1 MKLPNRISI
10 EQIQKNLPNLTTS
23 QLDIFSQ
30 SISISPTDVVSVD
43 VKQLVSS
50 STNKSFSIRLI
61 KWVEPY
67 TISGV
72 NYSLFY
78 TEVDHNLS
86 IGDKIFIEGGVYDS
100 DNFISSKKYRKN
112 SDGYRVLYVDRCK
125 LVLDIEYTG
134 DLPTNEEEIDNFV
147 KIYVASSQ
155 EEFDYYCQTLSLRD
169 DSGIIQNKF
178 DLGFNNFLYLN
189 GTFSITPGSY
199 NLTSFASDFAL
210 TTTTST
216 LGDSFVVRG
225 FTNSNTYFVNI
236 TSDVFSNNFTPYLN
250 PGYTQSLSGFFN
262 NGKLRIMNGNFTKNG
277 VDFKN
282 EYIYFFDVSSN
293 TWKIDKTYLPTIITE
308 QHFRKGKFKS
318 GKFNQ
323 GLYGQHENRI
333 KWQGDEIKWN
343 LGTTLNVDWLSGVL
357 DSTLFYDNS
366 NFTIFDRNNLPQIR
380 ANSSNNGGAG
390 YNYVFNTNFVGGDV
404 INGNIFNMA
413 VVYGTNSVVTS
424 TLEDYLLN
432 VGTTFSINIS
442 GGVYYNSDILFA
454 SVSNA
459 TLISSYVFN
468 SFLNKCKSVNSEIEA
483 SVFLNSTYLS
493 DKIVKIQDY
502 EESNIVWFD
511 ENSNPINYKMY
522 KFYLT
527 QTNWL
532 RLREFQNFYFQ
543 DLVINLPSSELLNF
557 FDDKFSVGQYY
568 QTYDPISGTPTK
580 PSRRVLVQLSTKSE
594 NRNSPGGI
602 TSSVPPSN
610 GNNLQPNDISLPS
623 IDIFIEGGDDFDY
636 ATSSSYPRP
645 FLGNTIDITTAYI
658 LDSDFVSG
666 LFKDSRWISGNH
678 FGYNLDYAFSSN
690 GGYTASVTASN
701 RELQLEIGPKLR
713 YDILGTTNSVSQI
726 AFLNG
731 LYYDSTLNGGSNL
744 VPLNDTYKILSIGS
758 NLSGGRSIS
767 MQDIMTQS
775 VLSTF
780 GNFSS
785 SKYLITKNA
794 NNTWNYIHP
803 VKFQNSVISSGI
815 FRRAYFQDCTFD
827 NFEFDSTDRDLVKV
841 SNKRKL
847 LISDTIFDGDGN
859 TIKSGLFQFSHFV
872 AGNDSW
878 NGGIFHQGVWNSSA
892 FTYSFS
898 PTQSLIYTK
907 PLNSFRGGI
916 FRNSTWIDGTFDNG
930 LFYRNSSNS
939 VPSSLVYSNNN
950 SYYYYDNL
958 TDNNLRWS
966 WQSGLFKNG
975 DFEKSNF
982 ESGLFSNGN
991 FYDSNFLAGEA
1002 TGGNFGKSN
1011 IPYQRTRVW
1020 TGTFSNVNTINA
1032 EFRSD
1037 SPKGN
1042 LERSSIVWNSGVF
1055 NSGVFGAS
1063 VSNPYNP
1070 ITQTFSSTW
1079 LNGTFNGGEFT
1090 DVAEWKNG
1098 IFNDGKFTS
1107 YYWYEVNNPRTPFEL
1122 MSFTGASFSWQ
1133 NGKFNGGEFGNGTTS
1148 SNSTWYIG
1156 EFNGGKFSGRY
1167 WRNGILTSGRF
1178 FGSST
1183 YSTDI
1188 LNYNNFI
1195 SDFNSHY
1202 YGFWQDG
1209 FVSKNKDKFI
1219 TDEKIFTQIDRSS
1232 STKKKNPEVL
1242 FQNVLWNSG
1251 TFSNF
1256 DGEMNQS
1263 VWIDG
1268 TFEDGYFSNSAF
1280 NPYINLA
1287 VNVILPKTSS
1297 FILSDVL
1304 EPGRTYT
1311 MQVEMVSNPS
1321 GQLTSPIN
1329 ITTGFSGITSST
1341 FVATTSKDLIV
1352 NFTGLTLSSITV
1364 YPGTQ
1369 SGFRVSDSCI
1379 WNNGEANESDFY
1391 FSKWNQGV
1399 FDSTSTSNQGNA
1411 FGLIWKDGIVKY
1423 MNAYN
1428 VFWKGGIWKNGN
1440 WNGSP
1445 FTQISTFSN
1454 TTIVYPGFASDII
1467 NNIYLYASQSYA
1479 QSSDTIYRNWSGLHM
1494 NDAFTSS
1501 LITPVLT
1508 DPQLNFNFSSPSRSV
1523 DQNNSEWK
1531 WTNLPSVL
1539 GPFIGYL
1546 YAPPIITPAADFY
1559 IGNPIYGGNTSV
1571 IYIGGTTS
1579 NINGRKVWAYAGGTR
1594 NIFSDITK
1602 TYKIKIKYFAVY
1614 NSASISPT
1622 FPTNTGNPLP
1632 AGYPE
1637 DNYIAAGTTLSSLP
1651 LSFRISVGKSTN
1663 TFNNGGISY
1672 NISESLNLF
1681 TYGNGKFGTT
1691 GIKTLSYSFKPSQI
1705 DSSFAESQTLSIM
1718 RIAGDPNIRL
1728 YIYELSVEEQ
1738 DLVYDSVTNNQL
1750 LNLVSTSNIQS
1761 LSSTINL
1768 PNNIVYSGIGFSDQS
1783 NPSQINT
1790 RFGNGQFLSG
1800 IWENGVWNEGWR
1812 EDLTV
1817 IWCDNLSTFDGSLKP
1832 KSYKNDVWT
1841 WTFELNVLNSNPS
1854 NGLISDLQVGDKV
1867 SVGNIVTIDL
1877 NGNRRLIRDW
1887 MAITATS
1894 STKLTLEVNINFPI
1908 RSIQKDSEEHLIYLT
1923 KNVWLNGIFL
1933 NGRFKDGVWNNG
1945 LFKGYPYIT
1954 VMEDS
1959 QWIDGIFKGGRFTGL
1974 TGSYFDNNANEL
1986 EYHKSVIQKF
1996 DFFDENVS
2004 GLPFKFKFNS
2014 WIDVNYYQT
2023 EGVNINRTNNVYKT
2037 TPLGFTA
2044 SFIEN
2049 NHYGY
2054 PTKDV
2059 LESNSTIRNAFD
2071 LNERTYRLGWKWKE
2085 YDDFLIEVGNFQD
2098 INQITFTNS
2107 STASYNGFGVSNLL
2121 NDGWTFSYLSN
2132 DVDGFGTSS
2141 NSISSNIGN
2150 LDSEWLYL
2158 SGGRLSPDVLPPDD
2172 NANFTVDFFDNTNV
2186 SIDKLRYSFI
2196 EIEADNLGFTIS
2208 NNSIVNPL
2216 VFYNNYPGSYSIA
2229 ANNILFNG
2237 NNITIPVSQITS
2249 ETVVNQRE
2257 YFYNKRDLKMLIFAG
2272 GTYSLRFKKIR
2283 YVETDMIPFTQLADD
2298 CIQFKNYATWNTSP
2312 AVFNPGTYPYD
2323 PDPFTPG
2330 VDPGTWDLAQLPPS
2344 GNLQVLPLNGDPTW
2358 DNFYLVGNGSGCVSY
2373 INEDPQVPNVAIAP
2387 DLSSDIQFTYITA
2400 VNIPL
2405 IQTPIISTTN
2415 INVGGLG
2422 TNNGLI
2428 SISTSGL
2435 GIV

>member
-10 EQIQKNLPNLTTS
+10 DTIQKSLPNLSTS
-23 QLDIFSQ
+23 QLEILSQ
-30 SISISPTDVVSVD
+30 SISLSPTDVVSVD
-43 VKQLVSS
+43 IKKLVSS
-50 STNKSFSIRLI
+50 STNKSFSIRLK

-67 TISGV
+67 IIKGV
-72 NYSLFY
+72 DYSLFY
-78 TEVDHNLS
+78 TEVDHNLMV
-86 IGDKIFIEGGVYDS
+86 GDRVFIEGGVYDS
-100 DNFISSKKYRKN
+100 DNFISSKKYRLN
-112 SDGYRVLYVDRCK
+112 SDGYKVLYVDRCK
-125 LVLDIEYTG
+125 LVLDIKYTG
-134 DLPTNEEEIDNFV
+134 ELPTNEEEIDNFV
-147 KIYVASSQ
+147 KIYVASTQ
-155 EEFDYYCQTLSLRD
+155 EEFDYYSQVLSLRD

-189 GTFSITPGSY
+189 GTFSIVPNSY

-210 TTTTST
+210 TTTPSL

-225 FTNSNTYFVNI
+225 ATGSPTSSYFVDI

-250 PGYTQSLSGFFN
+250 PGFTQSLSGFFN
-262 NGKLRIMNGNFTKNG
+262 NGKLRIMNGNFSKNNI
-277 VDFKN
+277 DFKN
-282 EYIYFFDVSSN
+282 EYIYYFDTISN

-318 GKFNQ
+318 GQFNQ

-333 KWQGDEIKWN
+333 EYQGDDIKWN
-343 LGTTLNVDWLSGVL
+343 LGTTLNVDWKSGIL

-390 YNYVFNTNFVGGDV
+390 YNYVFNTNFTGGDV

-413 VVYGTNSVVTS
+413 VVYGTNSNITS
-424 TLEDYLLN
+424 TLEDYLIN

-493 DKIVKIQDY
+493 DKIVKIQEY

-511 ENSNPINYKMY
+511 ENSNPVNYKMY

-527 QTNWL
+527 DTNWL
-532 RLREFQNFYFQ
+532 RLREFQNFYFE
-543 DLVINLPSSELLNF
+543 DLVINLPSQELLNF
-557 FDDKFSVGQYY
+557 FDDKFSVGQYK
-568 QTYDPISGTPTK
+568 QSYDTISGTPSK
-580 PSRRVLVQLSTKSE
+580 LSRRVLVQLSTKSE

-602 TSSVPPSN
+602 TSSVPPSD
-610 GNNLQPNDISLPS
+610 GNDVQPNDISLPS

-636 ATSSSYPRP
+636 STSSSYPRP
-645 FLGNTIDITTAYI
+645 FIADTIDITTAYI

-678 FGYNLDYAFSSN
+678 FGYNYDYAFSSN
-690 GGYTASVTASN
+690 NGYTASVTASN

-713 YDILGTTNSVSQI
+713 YDILGTNSLVSQI
-726 AFLNG
+726 AFING
-731 LYYDSTLNGGSNL
+731 LYYDSTLNNDSNL
-744 VPLNDTYKILSIGS
+744 VPLNDTYKILNLGS

-780 GNFSS
+780 GNFSN
-785 SKYLITKNA
+785 SKFLITKNA
-794 NNTWNYIHP
+794 KNSWNYLHP
-803 VKFQNSVISSGI
+803 VKFQNSVVSSGI
-815 FRRAYFQDCTFD
+815 FRRAYFQNCTFD

-847 LISDTIFDGDGN
+847 LLSDIIFDGDGN
-859 TIKSGLFQFSHFV
+859 TIKSGLVQYSHFV
-872 AGNDSW
+872 AGND
-878 NGGIFHQGVWNSSA
+878 NFTGGIFHQGVWNTSA
-892 FTYSFS
+892 FTYSLS
-898 PTQSLIYTK
+898 PTSSLIRTK
-907 PLNSFRGGI
+907 SLNSFKGGI
-916 FRNSTWIDGTFDNG
+916 FRNSTWIDGVFDNG
-930 LFYRNSSNS
+930 LFYKNSSNS
-939 VPSSLVYSNNN
+939 VPDTSVYLNNS
-950 SYYYYDNL
+950 SYYYYDNII
-958 TDNNLRWS
+958 DNKLRWS
-966 WQSGLFKNG
+966 WQNGLFNNG

-982 ESGLFSNGN
+982 EMGQFLNGN
-991 FYDSNFLAGEA
+991 FYDSNFLTGEA
-1002 TGGNFGKSN
+1002 TGGNFGKTN
-1011 IPYQRTRVW
+1011 IPYNRSRVW
-1020 TGTFSNVNTINA
+1020 TGTFSNVNVINA
-1032 EFRSD
+1032 EFRAD
-1037 SPKGN
+1037 SPKGIS
-1042 LERSSIVWNSGVF
+1042 ERSSIVWNSGVF
-1055 NSGVFGAS
+1055 NSGIFGVS
-1063 VSNPYNP
+1063 VPNPPYNP

-1098 IFNDGKFTS
+1098 IFNNGKFTS
-1107 YYWYEVNNPRTPFEL
+1107 YYWYEINNPRTPFEL

-1148 SNSTWYIG
+1148 SNSTWYSG
-1156 EFNGGKFSGRY
+1156 EFNGGDFKGRY
-1167 WRNGILTSGRF
+1167 WKNGILTAGKF
-1178 FGSST
+1178 FGSSK

-1195 SDFNSHY
+1195 SDFNSYY

-1219 TDEKIFTQIDRSS
+1219 TDEKLFSQLERSS
-1232 STKKKNPEVL
+1232 STKKRNPEVL

-1263 VWIDG
+1263 VWLDG
-1268 TFEDGYFSNSAF
+1268 TFEDGYFSESTF

-1287 VNVILPKTSS
+1287 DNAIVPTTNS
-1297 FILSDVL
+1297 FTISDVL

-1311 MQVEMVSNPS
+1311 IQVEIISNLS
-1321 GQLTSPIN
+1321 GGLTSPVMIS
-1329 ITTGFSGITSST
+1329 GFSGITSST
-1341 FVATTSKDLIV
+1341 FVATSSRDLIV

-1369 SGFRVSDSCI
+1369 SGFRTTDSCV
-1379 WNNGEANESDFY
+1379 WENGEAFSSDFY
-1391 FSKWNQGV
+1391 FSKWKQGV
-1399 FDSTSTSNQGNA
+1399 FDSVASSNQGNA

-1428 VFWKGGIWKNGN
+1428 VFWESGIWKNGN

-1454 TTIVYPGFASDII
+1454 STIVYPGFASEII
-1467 NNIYLYASQSYA
+1467 NNIYLYASQSFA
-1479 QSSDTIYRNWSGLHM
+1479 QSSDTIYQNWSELHM
-1494 NDAFTSS
+1494 NNTFTSS
-1501 LITPVLT
+1501 VAIPILT
-1508 DPQLNFNFSSPSRSV
+1508 DPQLNFTFSSPQRSV
-1523 DQNNSEWK
+1523 DQTGTNWK
-1531 WTNLPSVL
+1531 WTNLPSTL

-1546 YAPPIITPAADFY
+1546 YLPPIITPAADFY
-1559 IGNPIYGGNTSV
+1559 IGNTIYGGNPSV
-1571 IYIGGTTS
+1571 IYIGGSTTPV
-1579 NINGRKVWAYAGGTR
+1579 NGKRVWAYAGGTR
-1594 NIFSDITK
+1594 NIFNDITK
-1602 TYKIKIKYFAVY
+1602 TYKITIKYFATF
-1614 NSASISPT
+1614 NSANNPFT
-1622 FPTNTGNPLP
+1622 FPTNSGNPLP
-1632 AGYPE
+1632 GGYPE
-1637 DNYIAAGTTLSSLP
+1637 DNSVAPPTTLTSLP
-1651 LSFRISVGKSTN
+1651 FSFRVSVGKSTN
-1663 TFNNGGISY
+1663 TFNNGGQNY
-1672 NISESLNLF
+1672 NITENISLNN
-1681 TYGNGKFGTT
+1681 YGDGQFGTT
-1691 GIKTLSYSFKPSQI
+1691 GVKTLSYSFKPSQI

-1718 RIAGDPNIRL
+1718 RISGNSGIRL

-1738 DLVYDSVTNNQL
+1738 DLTYDSVTNNQL
-1750 LNLVSTSNIQS
+1750 LDLTINSNIQNLESIIS
-1761 LSSTINL
+1761 LPT
-1768 PNNIVYSGIGFSDQS
+1768 NIVYSGIGFSDQP
-1783 NPSQINT
+1783 NPSLINT

-1841 WTFELNVLNSNPS
+1841 WTFELNFLNSEPS
-1854 NGLISDLQVGDKV
+1854 NGLVSDLQVGDKV

-1887 MAITATS
+1887 MTITGTS
-1894 STKLTLEVNINFPI
+1894 STTLTLEVNINFPI
-1908 RSIQKDSEEHLIYLT
+1908 RTIQRDSEEHLIYLT
-1923 KNVWLNGIFL
+1923 RNVWLNGVFL

-1945 LFKGYPYIT
+1945 LFQGFPYIT

-1959 QWIDGIFKGGRFTGL
+1959 EWIDGVFKGGRLIGL
-1974 TGSYFDNNANEL
+1974 TSSLLLDDTI
-1986 EYHKSVIQKF
+1986 YHTSVVQKF
-1996 DFFDENVS
+1996 DFFDQNVS
-2004 GLPFKFKFNS
+2004 ELPFKFKYNS

-2023 EGVNINRTNNVYKT
+2023 EGVNLNRTNNVYKT
-2037 TPLGFTA
+2037 TPLGFTT

-2059 LESNSTIRNAFD
+2059 LESNSSIRNAYD
-2071 LNERTYRLGWKWKE
+2071 LNTRTYRLGWKWKE

-2098 INQITFTNS
+2098 INQVTFTNS
-2107 STASYNGFGVSNLL
+2107 NTTSYSGFGVSNLL
-2121 NDGWTFSYLSN
+2121 NDGWSFSYLSN

-2150 LDSEWLYL
+2150 LESEFLYL
-2158 SGGRLSPDVLPPDD
+2158 SGGRLSPSVLPPDD

-2196 EIEADNLGFTIS
+2196 EIEADNLGYTIS
-2208 NNSIVNPL
+2208 NSGIVNPL

-2229 ANNILFNG
+2229 SNNILFNG
-2237 NNITIPVSQITS
+2237 NNISVPVSQIVSTS
-2249 ETVVNQRE
+2249 VQNQRE
-2257 YFYNKRDLKMLIFAG
+2257 YFFNKKDLKMILFSG

-2283 YVETDMIPFTQLADD
+2283 FVETDMIPFTQLADD
-2298 CIQFKNYATWNTSP
+2298 CIQFRTYATWDTTP
-2312 AVFNPGTYPYD
+2312 PVDNPGTYPYVPSPFD
-2323 PDPFTPG
+2323 PL
-2330 VDPGTWDLAQLPPS
+2330 VDPGAWELAEPKPN
-2344 GNLQVLPLNGDPTW
+2344 GNLDILPGNGDPTW
-2358 DNFYLVGNGSGCVSY
+2358 DNFYLVGNSSGCVSY
-2373 INEDPQVPNVAIAP
+2373 INEDPQVPNTAIAP

-2400 VNIPL
+2400 FNIPL
-2405 IQTPIISTTN
+2405 IQNPVGSITN
-2415 INVGGLG
+2415 TNGGTLG

-2435 GIV
+2435 GIQ

>member
-282 EYIYFFDVSSN
+282 EYIYLFDVSSN

-413 VVYGTNSVVTS
+413 VVYGTNSVITS

-602 TSSVPPSN
+602 TSSVPPSD

-731 LYYDSTLNGGSNL
+731 LYYDSTLNLGSNL

-780 GNFSS
+780 VDFSN

-803 VKFQNSVISSGI
+803 VKFQNSIISSGV
-815 FRRAYFQDCTFD
+815 FRRAYFQNCTFD
-827 NFEFDSTDRDLVKV
+827 SFEFDSTDRDLLNVP
-841 SNKRKL
+841 NKRKL

-916 FRNSTWIDGTFDNG
+916 FRNSTWIDGAFDNG
-930 LFYRNSSNS
+930 LFYLNSSNS

-1011 IPYQRTRVW
+1011 IPYQKTRVW

-1263 VWIDG
+1263 IWIDG
-1268 TFEDGYFSNSAF
+1268 TFEDGYFSNSSF

-1287 VNVILPKTSS
+1287 GNVILPKTSS

-1311 MQVEMVSNPS
+1311 MQVEIVSNPS
-1321 GQLTSPIN
+1321 GQLTSPIT

-1352 NFTGLTLSSITV
+1352 NFTGLTLSNITV

-1428 VFWKGGIWKNGN
+1428 VFWEGGIWKNGN

-1494 NDAFTSS
+1494 NDTFTSS
-1501 LITPVLT
+1501 VPVQILT
-1508 DPQLNFNFSSPSRSV
+1508 DPTLSFSFSSPNRSI
-1523 DQNNSEWK
+1523 DQNSSEWK
-1531 WTNLPSVL
+1531 WTNLPSGL
-1539 GPFIGYL
+1539 GPFVGYL
-1546 YAPPIITPAADFY
+1546 YAPPIISPAIDFY
-1559 IGNPIYGGNTSV
+1559 TTNYGDSNV
-1571 IYIGGTTS
+1571 IFIGGTSS
-1579 NINGRKVWAYAGGTR
+1579 NINGKKVWAWDNINSTR
-1594 NIFSDITK
+1594 NIFTDVTK
-1602 TYKIKIKYFAVY
+1602 TYKISIKYFATF
-1614 NSASISPT
+1614 NSASIAPS
-1622 FPTNTGNPLP
+1622 FPTNSGNPLP
-1632 AGYPE
+1632 SGYIE
-1637 DNYIAAGTTLSSLP
+1637 DSYVATNITNSSIP
-1651 LSFRISVGKSTN
+1651 LGIRVSVGKPTTS
-1663 TFNNGGISY
+1663 FNNGGQNY
-1672 NISESLNLF
+1672 NISENILLYS
-1681 TYGNGKFGTT
+1681 YGNGKFGTT
-1691 GIKTLSYSFKPSQI
+1691 GIKTLNYSFNPLAI
-1705 DSSFAESQTLSIM
+1705 DNSVPESQTLSIM
-1718 RIAGDPNIRL
+1718 RIAGDSDIRL
-1728 YIYELSVEEQ
+1728 YILEISIEEESLS
-1738 DLVYDSVTNNQL
+1738 YDTLTNNQL
-1750 LNLVSTSNIQS
+1750 LSMTSSNIQYLNDLIQLPS
-1761 LSSTINL
+1761 NILYTGIGSSQVS
-1768 PNNIVYSGIGFSDQS
+1768 NIVNSKY
-1783 NPSQINT
+1783 
-1790 RFGNGQFLSG
+1790 GNGQFLSG

-1817 IWCDNLSTFDGSLKP
+1817 IWCDDLFKFTGVSKD
-1832 KSYKNDVWT
+1832 KSYKSDVWT
-1841 WTFELNVLNSNPS
+1841 WIIELNGIYTSTS
-1854 NGLISDLQVGDKV
+1854 NGLITDYKSGDKV
-1867 SVGNIVTIDL
+1867 SVGNIVAYDL
-1877 NGNRRLIRDW
+1877 NDNRRLIRNYFTIIDVIVDSI
-1887 MAITATS
+1887 ALE
-1894 STKLTLEVNINFPI
+1894 TKLILELNVNFPI
-1908 RSIQKDSEEHLIYLT
+1908 RTIKRDSEEHLIYVT
-1923 KNVWLNGIFL
+1923 KNIWLNGIFL

-1945 LFKGYPYIT
+1945 LFQGYPYIS
-1954 VMEDS
+1954 VIEDS
-1959 QWIDGIFKGGRFTGL
+1959 EWIDGIFKGGRFRGL
-1974 TGSYFDNNANEL
+1974 TGSYFDLNQNEL
-1986 EYHKSVIQKF
+1986 SYHKSLIQKF
-1996 DFFDENVS
+1996 DFYDQNVS
-2004 GLPFKFKFNS
+2004 GMPFKFKYNS
-2014 WIDVNYYQT
+2014 WIDVNYYEN
-2023 EGVNINRTNNVYKT
+2023 EGVNLNRFNNVYKKT
-2037 TPLGFTA
+2037 SLGFTA
-2044 SFIEN
+2044 SFTEN
-2049 NHYGY
+2049 NFYGY

-2059 LESNSTIRNAFD
+2059 LESNSTIRNGFD
-2071 LNERTYRLGWKWKE
+2071 LNTRTYKLGWKWKE
-2085 YDDFLIEVGNFQD
+2085 YNDYLLDYSDFID
-2098 INQITFTNS
+2098 INEVNYDNTT
-2107 STASYNGFGVSNLL
+2107 STTYSGFGVSNLL
-2121 NDGWTFSYLSN
+2121 NNGWTFSYLSSN
-2132 DVDGFGTSS
+2132 IDGFGSAS
-2141 NSISSNIGN
+2141 NNISSNIGN
-2150 LDSEWLYL
+2150 IDSEYLYI
-2158 SGGRLSPDVLPPDD
+2158 SGGRFSPNVIPFDD
-2172 NANFTVDFFDNTNV
+2172 NANFSVDIFDNSN
-2186 SIDKLRYSFI
+2186 INIEKLRYSFI
-2196 EIEADNLGFTIS
+2196 EIETDNLGYTVS
-2208 NNSIVNPL
+2208 NTGIVNPIL
-2216 VFYNNYPGSYSIA
+2216 FYNNYPATYSIA

-2237 NNITIPVSQITS
+2237 NNITTPINQIATS
-2249 ETVVNQRE
+2249 SVIKQRE
-2257 YFYNKRDLKMLIFAG
+2257 YFFNKKDLSMILFAG

-2283 YVETDMIPFTQLADD
+2283 FVETDMIPFMQIADD
-2298 CIQFKNYATWNTSP
+2298 CIKFKTYTTWDTTP
-2312 AVFNPGTYPYD
+2312 AVFNPATPD
-2323 PDPFTPG
+2323 PSPFTPG
-2330 VDPGTWDLAQLPPS
+2330 GPGTWDLAQLPPS
-2344 GNLQVLPLNGDPTW
+2344 GNLSQINNNGDPTW
-2358 DNFYLVGNGSGCVSY
+2358 DNFYLANSGISCISYVNKDVQVPYYAVAQDLTSDLEFSY
-2373 INEDPQVPNVAIAP
+2373 IN
-2387 DLSSDIQFTYITA
+2387 T

-2405 IQTPIISTTN
+2405 SGNIIDYTQGNVLTTSSN
-2415 INVGGLG
+2415 ILSSINVGNLG
-2422 TNNGLI
+2422 F
-2428 SISTSGL
+2428 
-2435 GIV
+2435 